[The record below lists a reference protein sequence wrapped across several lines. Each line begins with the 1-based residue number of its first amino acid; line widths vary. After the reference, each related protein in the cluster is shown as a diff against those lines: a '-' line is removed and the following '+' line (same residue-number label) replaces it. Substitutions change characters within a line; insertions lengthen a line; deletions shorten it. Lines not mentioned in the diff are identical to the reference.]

1 MDEIVFGGGIKDG
14 GRAMKNW
21 KIRPN
26 GQMYYSIDPQSLAIL
41 FAQAQRRKII
51 SDTLNE
57 LHSIQFNMLEEAV
70 SKSDMAESKTVIA
83 HIMGMK

>member
-1 MDEIVFGGGIKDG
+1 
-14 GRAMKNW
+14 MKNW

-26 GQMYYSIDPQSLAIL
+26 GQMYYSMDPQSLAIL

-57 LHSIQFNMLEEAV
+57 LHSIQFNMLEEALE
-70 SKSDMAESKTVIA
+70 KYNMAESKTVLQ
-83 HIMGMK
+83 HIMEKK

>member
-1 MDEIVFGGGIKDG
+1 MDEIVFGGAIKDG
-14 GRAMKNW
+14 GWAMKNW
-21 KIRPN
+21 KLQPN
-26 GQMYYSIDPQSLAIL
+26 GKLYYSIDPQSLAIL

-57 LHSIQFNMLEEAV
+57 LHSIQFNMIEEAV
-70 SKSDMAESKTVIA
+70 SKSDMAESKTVLA

>member
-1 MDEIVFGGGIKDG
+1 VDEFVFGGAIKDG

-21 KIRPN
+21 KLQPN
-26 GQMYYSIDPQSLAIL
+26 GKLFYTLEPQSLAIL

-57 LHSIQFNMLEEAV
+57 LHSMQFNMIEEAV

>member
-1 MDEIVFGGGIKDG
+1 
-14 GRAMKNW
+14 MKNW

-26 GQMYYSIDPQSLAIL
+26 GQMYYSIDPQNLAIL

-57 LHSIQFNMLEEAV
+57 LHSIQFNMLEEALE
-70 SKSDMAESKTVIA
+70 KSNMAESKTVLA

>member
-1 MDEIVFGGGIKDG
+1 
-14 GRAMKNW
+14 MKNW

-41 FAQAQRRKII
+41 FAQAQRRKLI

-57 LHSIQFNMLEEAV
+57 LHSMQFNMLEEALE
-70 SKSDMAESKTVIA
+70 KSNMAESKTVLA

>member
-1 MDEIVFGGGIKDG
+1 
-14 GRAMKNW
+14 MKNW

-41 FAQAQRRKII
+41 FAQAQRRKLI

-57 LHSIQFNMLEEAV
+57 LHSIQFNMLEEALE
-70 SKSDMAESKTVIA
+70 KSNMAESKTVLA

>member
-1 MDEIVFGGGIKDG
+1 
-14 GRAMKNW
+14 MKNW
-21 KIRPN
+21 KLQPN
-26 GQMYYSIDPQSLAIL
+26 GKLYYTLEPQSLAIL

-57 LHSIQFNMLEEAV
+57 LHSIQFNMIEEAV
-70 SKSDMAESKTVIA
+70 SKSDMAESKTVIT

>member
-1 MDEIVFGGGIKDG
+1 
-14 GRAMKNW
+14 MKNW

-57 LHSIQFNMLEEAV
+57 LHSIQFNMIEEAV

>member
-1 MDEIVFGGGIKDG
+1 LDEIVFGGGIKDG

-57 LHSIQFNMLEEAV
+57 LHSIQFNMIEEAV

>member
-1 MDEIVFGGGIKDG
+1 
-14 GRAMKNW
+14 MKNW

-57 LHSIQFNMLEEAV
+57 LHSIQFNMLEEALE
-70 SKSDMAESKTVIA
+70 KSNMAESKTVLQ
-83 HIMGMK
+83 HIMEKK

>member
-1 MDEIVFGGGIKDG
+1 
-14 GRAMKNW
+14 MKNW

-57 LHSIQFNMLEEAV
+57 LHSMQFNMIEEAV

>member
-1 MDEIVFGGGIKDG
+1 
-14 GRAMKNW
+14 
-21 KIRPN
+21 
-26 GQMYYSIDPQSLAIL
+26 MYYSIDPQSLAIL

-57 LHSIQFNMLEEAV
+57 LHSIQFNMLEEALE
-70 SKSDMAESKTVIA
+70 KSNMAESKTVLA

>member
-57 LHSIQFNMLEEAV
+57 LHSIQFNMLEEALE
-70 SKSDMAESKTVIA
+70 KSNMAESKTVLA

>member
-14 GRAMKNW
+14 ERAMKNW

-57 LHSIQFNMLEEAV
+57 LHSIQFNMLEEALE
-70 SKSDMAESKTVIA
+70 KSNMAESKTVLQ
-83 HIMGMK
+83 HIMEKK

>member
-1 MDEIVFGGGIKDG
+1 
-14 GRAMKNW
+14 MKNW

-57 LHSIQFNMLEEAV
+57 LHSIQFNMIEEAV
-70 SKSDMAESKTVIA
+70 SKSDMAESKTVLA

>member
-1 MDEIVFGGGIKDG
+1 VDKIVFGGAIKDG
-14 GRAMKNW
+14 GRAMRSW
-21 KIRPN
+21 KLLPN
-26 GQMYYSIDPQSLAIL
+26 GKLYYALEPQSLAIL
-41 FAQAQRRKII
+41 FAQVQRRKII

-57 LHSIQFNMLEEAV
+57 LHSMQFNMIEEAV

>member
-41 FAQAQRRKII
+41 FAQAQRRKLI

-57 LHSIQFNMLEEAV
+57 LHSMQFNMLEEALE
-70 SKSDMAESKTVIA
+70 KSNMAESKTVLA

>member
-1 MDEIVFGGGIKDG
+1 
-14 GRAMKNW
+14 MKNW

-57 LHSIQFNMLEEAV
+57 LHSIQFNMIEEAV
-70 SKSDMAESKTVIA
+70 SKSDMAESKTVLH
-83 HIMGMK
+83 HIMEKK

>member
-1 MDEIVFGGGIKDG
+1 LDEIVFGGGIKDG

>member
-1 MDEIVFGGGIKDG
+1 
-14 GRAMKNW
+14 MKNW

-26 GQMYYSIDPQSLAIL
+26 GQMYYSMDPQSLAIL

-57 LHSIQFNMLEEAV
+57 LHSIQFNMLEEALE
-70 SKSDMAESKTVIA
+70 KSNMAESKTVLQ
-83 HIMGMK
+83 HIMEKK

>member
-1 MDEIVFGGGIKDG
+1 
-14 GRAMKNW
+14 MKNW
-21 KIRPN
+21 KLLPN
-26 GQMYYSIDPQSLAIL
+26 GKLYYTLEPQSLAIL

-57 LHSIQFNMLEEAV
+57 LHSIQFNMIEEAV

>member
-1 MDEIVFGGGIKDG
+1 MDEIVFGGAIKDG

-21 KIRPN
+21 KLQPN
-26 GQMYYSIDPQSLAIL
+26 GKLFYTLEPQSLAIL

-57 LHSIQFNMLEEAV
+57 LHSMQFNMIEEAV

>member
-1 MDEIVFGGGIKDG
+1 
-14 GRAMKNW
+14 MKNW
-21 KIRPN
+21 KLQAN
-26 GQMYYSIDPQSLAIL
+26 GKLYYTLEPQSLAIL

-57 LHSIQFNMLEEAV
+57 LHSMQFNMIEEAV

>member
-1 MDEIVFGGGIKDG
+1 
-14 GRAMKNW
+14 MKNW

-57 LHSIQFNMLEEAV
+57 LHSIQFNMIEEAV
-70 SKSDMAESKTVIA
+70 SKSDMAESKTVLQ
-83 HIMGMK
+83 HIMEKK

>member
-1 MDEIVFGGGIKDG
+1 VDEFVLGGAIKDG

-21 KIRPN
+21 KLQAN
-26 GQMYYSIDPQSLAIL
+26 GKLYYTLEPQSLAIL

-57 LHSIQFNMLEEAV
+57 LHSMQFNMIEEAV

>member
-1 MDEIVFGGGIKDG
+1 
-14 GRAMKNW
+14 MKNW

-57 LHSIQFNMLEEAV
+57 LHSIQFNMLEEALE
-70 SKSDMAESKTVIA
+70 KSNMAESKTVLA

>member
-1 MDEIVFGGGIKDG
+1 VDEFVFGGAIKDG

-21 KIRPN
+21 KLQPN
-26 GQMYYSIDPQSLAIL
+26 GKLYYTLEPQSLAIL
-41 FAQAQRRKII
+41 FTQAQRRKII

-57 LHSIQFNMLEEAV
+57 LHSMQFNMIEEAV